1 MKEEEEKGIVELEQV
16 VSYLEYH
23 LQQYCDYEQKFKYDR
38 IKKDRD
44 RALDNMVT
52 HADYIKNVLLR
63 EDVYPIIKNGSPL
76 YIQFEDFWRYV
87 KSDTPGYI
95 ETLKK
100 YIENK
105 KRTERDAI

>member
-1 MKEEEEKGIVELEQV
+1 M
-16 VSYLEYH
+16 
-23 LQQYCDYEQKFKYDR
+23 
-38 IKKDRD
+38 
-44 RALDNMVT
+44 DNMVT

-105 KRTERDAI
+105 KKNGKRCYIRMSKSNFQIETKKLCKIESDLLKLMLPAGELAA